1 MEIAHKTVEVRLPSP
16 SGVLEAV
23 LMLPVPEPSNYEA
36 AAVVCHPHPLYGGS
50 MNGKVVVTAA
60 HAILEMGIPSL
71 RFNFRG
77 VGRSS
82 GKYDRGIGEQDDVR
96 AAVNYMAG
104 KAAKIIVTGHS
115 FGALAG
121 MRAGCRDT
129 RVRMMIGIGT
139 PVADMSFLMD
149 CTKPEL
155 FIHGALDELIPVEKI
170 ETLIRELPE
179 PKRLIKIEGADH
191 LFTGK
196 LGEVSEAVKNL
207 VREYLPV

>member
-1 MEIAHKTVEVRLPSP
+1 MEKAHKTVEVSLPSP
-16 SGVLEAV
+16 SGILEAV
-23 LMLPVPEPSNYEA
+23 LMLPVPESSNYEA

-50 MNGKVVVTAA
+50 MNSKVVVTAA

-96 AAVNYMAG
+96 AAVTYMAG
-104 KAAKIIVTGHS
+104 KAEKIIVIGHS

-121 MRAGCRDT
+121 MRAGCGDA

-149 CTKPEL
+149 CTKPEF
-155 FIHGALDELIPVEKI
+155 FIHGMLDELIPVE
-170 ETLIRELPE
+170 EVVTLCGNLPE
-179 PKRLIKIEGADH
+179 PKRLIKVEGADH